1 MQLLPHFPHKQTEG
15 SKSIHI
21 ICQSLHFTFLV
32 KPVLEHGVPTSQ
44 TTPHPAGVTGLGVRI
59 PGSSSSPGTNALCD
73 LGHQL
78 LTVPYFPH
86 L

>member
-1 MQLLPHFPHKQTEG
+1 MQLLPHFPRKQTEG
-15 SKSIHI
+15 SRSIHI

-44 TTPHPAGVTGLGVRI
+44 ATPHLVGGTGLGIRI
-59 PGSSSSPGTNALCD
+59 PSSSSSSDTNVLCD
-73 LGHQL
+73 LGHKL

>member
-1 MQLLPHFPHKQTEG
+1 MQLLPRFPHKQTEG
-15 SKSIHI
+15 SRRVHI

-32 KPVLEHGVPTSQ
+32 KPVLGHGVPTSQ
-44 TTPHPAGVTGLGVRI
+44 TTPHPVGGTGLGIRI
-59 PGSSSSPGTNALCD
+59 PGSSSNALCD
-73 LGHQL
+73 LGHEL